1 MAAEYFLGI
10 DLGTSSCK
18 VCLMDSDYRLK
29 LRESSEYPT
38 SLPKEGWTE
47 QDPFDWIEALALA
60 VKSSLSKAA
69 IRANEVAG
77 ISLSSAA
84 HIGVLL
90 DANNIPLRKAILWND
105 QRSYR
110 EVEHLLEQNGTTIFE
125 KTYNQVSTTWT
136 LPHLLWIKNNEPDKW
151 EKTKRILLSKD
162 YVVFWLTESIAT
174 DHATALSSLLLNAQS
189 GHWSEE
195 LCGLIGID
203 ASYLPEVISA
213 SEVAGRLT
221 REAAEKIGLIAG
233 TPVVTG
239 TLDSAAEMFCAG
251 AVRSGSRLVRL
262 ATAGGIQVVWQEP
275 RPHKGVLTY
284 PHPVS
289 PLWYSQA
296 GTNSCGSSI
305 EWSLKTLGG
314 KVLTYEQFNRLANE
328 APIGSGDVIFHPYL
342 AGERSPY
349 WDSSLRGSFVGL
361 SLSHG
366 LEHMARSVVEGVC
379 FSIRDAYQALS
390 SQGMKEEGS
399 LLVAGGG
406 TKSQVWTR
414 ILCDIM
420 DRNLKIVRD
429 VDSSYGVAMLGLAA
443 LRGVSDLSSLR
454 GQLDLFEEEMDPN
467 PKSSQKYEVQ
477 FEKYGF
483 IQRQLARVYH
493 RYRPG

>member
-1 MAAEYFLGI
+1 MMTDYLLGI

-18 VCLMDSDYRLK
+18 VCLIDSDCRLE
-29 LRESSEYPT
+29 LRESSKYPT

-47 QDPFDWIEALALA
+47 QSPSDWIEALALA
-60 VKSSLSKAA
+60 VKASLSKAN
-69 IRANEVAG
+69 IQANRIAG
-77 ISLSSAA
+77 ICLSSAA

-90 DANNIPLRKAILWND
+90 DANNVPVRKAILWND

-110 EVEHLLEQNGTTIFE
+110 EVEHLLEQAGSTIFE

-136 LPHLLWIKNNEPDKW
+136 LPHLLWIKNSEPDNWK
-151 EKTKRILLSKD
+151 KTKRIMLSKD
-162 YVVFWLTESIAT
+162 YVIYRLTESIAT
-174 DHATALSSLLLNAQS
+174 DHATALSSLLLDAQS
-189 GHWSEE
+189 GRWSGD
-195 LCGLIGID
+195 LCGLLGID
-203 ASYLPEVISA
+203 ASCLPEVVSA
-213 SEVAGRLT
+213 GEIAGHLT
-221 REAAEKIGLIAG
+221 EESAEMIGLIAG

-239 TLDSAAEMFCAG
+239 TLDSASEMFCAG
-251 AVRSGSRLVRL
+251 AVRPGSRLVRL
-262 ATAGGIQVVWQEP
+262 ATAGGIQVVWDK
-275 RPHKGVLTY
+275 PHPLKGVLTY

-314 KVLTYEQFNRLANE
+314 NELKYEQFDRLANE
-328 APIGSGDVIFHPYL
+328 APIGSGGVIFHPYL

-366 LEHMARSVVEGVC
+366 LEQMARSVFEGVC
-379 FSIRDAYQALS
+379 FSIRDAYQAFS
-390 SQGMKEEGS
+390 SEGVEEEGP

-406 TKSQVWTR
+406 TQSRVWTR
-414 ILCDIM
+414 ILCDVM
-420 DRNLKIVRD
+420 GSNLNIVRD
-429 VDSSYGVAMLGLAA
+429 VDSSYGAAMLGLAA
-443 LRGVSDLSSLR
+443 LEGARDLSSLR
-454 GQLDLFEEEMDPN
+454 DRLNLSEETMEPN

-477 FEKYGF
+477 FEKYQY
-483 IQRQLARVYH
+483 IQQQLARVYH